1 MFTNEALIYFL
12 RNIFQNNI
20 FWDFEMTIVE
30 RIQKDIETNQFM
42 LFMKGSPEF
51 PLCGFSSKV
60 VEVLKHLNVKFAS
73 ADVLQ
78 DMELRQA
85 IKEFSDWPTLPQ
97 LYVTGKFVGGCD
109 IVMEMFESGPLK
121 QITQGEES

>member
-1 MFTNEALIYFL
+1 MMTNEALVNFSY
-12 RNIFQNNI
+12 NIFQNNI
-20 FWDFEMTIVE
+20 FWEFEMTIVE
-30 RIQKDIETNQFM
+30 RIQQDIETNRIM

-51 PLCGFSSKV
+51 PMCGFSSKV
-60 VEVLKHLNVKFAS
+60 VEVLKHFNVEFSS

-97 LYVTGKFVGGCD
+97 LYVNGKFMGGCD
-109 IVMEMFESGPLK
+109 IVMEMFDSGEL
-121 QITQGEES
+121 QRLIQGEES